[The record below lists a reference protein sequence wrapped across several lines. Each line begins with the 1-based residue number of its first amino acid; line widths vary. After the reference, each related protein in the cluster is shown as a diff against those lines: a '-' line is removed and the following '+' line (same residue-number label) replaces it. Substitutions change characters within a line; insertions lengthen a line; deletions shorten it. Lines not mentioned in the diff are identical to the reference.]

1 MPELS
6 RAQICRSDP
15 LCPIVRWICVPQ
27 GRSLGDWSTHNFGRP
42 RRACRLAPPSR
53 ASTSGVPVHAAWMPS
68 QLACHTSHPGGAVHS
83 RVSPLPPLSAR
94 HQVKQGTTTSSSST
108 SSSSASSS
116 SASSST
122 DRTRRADALGVSP
135 RVAAPRRCRYSNPR
149 KPTAANQA
157 EADAGGVAAHPL
169 PDAMAARL
177 GPSAITTPRAHR
189 GGQQRGQQQCVQ
201 SQASALFRPP
211 QHASAA
217 DRECYASEEVHAPH
231 GLRPG
236 N

>member
-1 MPELS
+1 
-6 RAQICRSDP
+6 
-15 LCPIVRWICVPQ
+15 
-27 GRSLGDWSTHNFGRP
+27 
-42 RRACRLAPPSR
+42 
-53 ASTSGVPVHAAWMPS
+53 MPS

-94 HQVKQGTTTSSSST
+94 HQVKQGTTTSSSS
-108 SSSSASSS
+108 ASSS

-122 DRTRRADALGVSP
+122 DWTRRADALGVSP

-157 EADAGGVAAHPL
+157 EADAGGVAAHPP

-177 GPSAITTPRAHR
+177 GLSATTTPKAHR
-189 GGQQRGQQQCVQ
+189 DGQQRGQQQGVQ

>member
-1 MPELS
+1 MAIAIGPQL
-6 RAQICRSDP
+6 RS
-15 LCPIVRWICVPQ
+15 
-27 GRSLGDWSTHNFGRP
+27 T
-42 RRACRLAPPSR
+42 AARLPPGPPSR
-53 ASTSGVPVHAAWMPS
+53 ASTSGVPVHTALMPS
-68 QLACHTSHPGGAVHS
+68 QPACHTSKPGGAVHS

-94 HQVKQGTTTSSSST
+94 HQVKQGTTTSSSSA

-116 SASSST
+116 SASSSA

-149 KPTAANQA
+149 KPTTANQA
-157 EADAGGVAAHPL
+157 EADAGGVTAHPL
-169 PDAMAARL
+169 PDAMAVRL
-177 GPSAITTPRAHR
+177 GLSATATPKAHR
-189 GGQQRGQQQCVQ
+189 DGQQRGQQQCVQ

-211 QHASAA
+211 QRASAA